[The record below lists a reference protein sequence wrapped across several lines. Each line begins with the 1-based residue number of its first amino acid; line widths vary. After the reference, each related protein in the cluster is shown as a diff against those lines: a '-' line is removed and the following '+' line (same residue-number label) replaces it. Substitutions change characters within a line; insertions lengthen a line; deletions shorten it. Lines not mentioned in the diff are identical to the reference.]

1 MPFGFRDFSI
11 RRKLTLIIVV
21 SSGLMVLVASVLL
34 IGNAAVVIRRNT
46 IYNLTVLTQVLAIN
60 STAALSFRDPDT
72 ASELL
77 ASLRVDPQV
86 VEAAIFDCRGRR
98 FAFYQQSESRDCKV
112 LPERIGNTDGC
123 TKIPTALATARAE
136 SPWYSGLVEIEQPV
150 RMNGKT
156 IGIIMVHGNL
166 GRFNRQF
173 FLFVLVAVFNLL
185 LLLGMAYFLSRRMRG
200 IISKPI
206 EQLAQSMDQ
215 VTRDNDYTVR
225 VDEPQHQDELSVLM
239 AGFNHMLTRIQKRDL
254 ELERISRQKDEFLR
268 NMSHEL
274 RTPLNAIIGF
284 SELLQEPIFGSLN
297 EKQLRYVQDI
307 NLSGHH
313 LLDLIN
319 EILDLSKIESG
330 TMSLDLGDV
339 DVRQLLEAGNVMIR
353 ERVIQQQ
360 LQLSI
365 EIADDLPCSLSGDE
379 KRLKQVLFNLLG
391 NAAKFTG
398 RGGRITM
405 RVFRVTREW
414 VENSIPPAFQ
424 EDRHVLFEKI
434 AKNYCAISIAD
445 TGIGVGP
452 DHIRKIFSA
461 FEQVDSSTSRQY
473 SGTGLGL
480 ALCKSFVEMHHGL
493 IWAESEPDKGST
505 FTFVL
510 PL

>member
-1 MPFGFRDFSI
+1 
-11 RRKLTLIIVV
+11 
-21 SSGLMVLVASVLL
+21 
-34 IGNAAVVIRRNT
+34 
-46 IYNLTVLTQVLAIN
+46 
-60 STAALSFRDPDT
+60 
-72 ASELL
+72 
-77 ASLRVDPQV
+77 
-86 VEAAIFDCRGRR
+86 
-98 FAFYQQSESRDCKV
+98 
-112 LPERIGNTDGC
+112 
-123 TKIPTALATARAE
+123 
-136 SPWYSGLVEIEQPV
+136 
-150 RMNGKT
+150 
-156 IGIIMVHGNL
+156 
-166 GRFNRQF
+166 
-173 FLFVLVAVFNLL
+173 
-185 LLLGMAYFLSRRMRG
+185 
-200 IISKPI
+200 
-206 EQLAQSMDQ
+206 
-215 VTRDNDYTVR
+215 
-225 VDEPQHQDELSVLM
+225 
-239 AGFNHMLTRIQKRDL
+239 
-254 ELERISRQKDEFLR
+254 
-268 NMSHEL
+268 MSHEL

-414 VENSIPPAFQ
+414 VENSLPPAFQ